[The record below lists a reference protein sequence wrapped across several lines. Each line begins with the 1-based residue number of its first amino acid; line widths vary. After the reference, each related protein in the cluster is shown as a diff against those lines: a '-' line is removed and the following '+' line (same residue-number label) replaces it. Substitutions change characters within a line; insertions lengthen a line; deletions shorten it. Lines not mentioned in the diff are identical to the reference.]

1 MELKT
6 YRVIVNAD
14 DDLTGVYAVSLVDSP
29 AIEVDWIKL
38 GKVEEFFFSAN
49 ADKQMLFGP
58 LLIPNKLILRK
69 AADGEMFNIMFDAET
84 IQIIADKYNEN
95 KINDIF
101 NFQHSD
107 EKVNAVLLQ
116 NWITG
121 KNDKSHDYGF
131 DLPEGTWFAGVKV
144 KDENF
149 WMNEVKTD
157 KVKGFSIEVK
167 ADVELI
173 KMTAIADKNEN
184 IKLMD
189 YKTKDGLTLNWDG
202 DAAVGTE
209 VSLILEDGTAVVAD
223 NGTYEL
229 EDGTKIVIADGK
241 VGEIIAAEVAAE
253 DMAIAPDTTGL
264 LEVVQPLIEELR
276 GVIAE
281 LSSRLDKL
289 ENVETIEEE
298 TTSTENYRIVET
310 ELELCLLKAKLEK
323 LSLTA
328 GAPSVT
334 KRSDSE
340 IKKQAQNDIMMEKI
354 SFFKRK

>member
-14 DDLTGVYAVSLVDSP
+14 DDLTGVYAVSLVDQP

-49 ADKQMLFGP
+49 KDKQMLFGP

-69 AADGEMFNIMFDAET
+69 ASDGELFNIMFDAET

-121 KNDKSHDYGF
+121 KNDKSQDYGF

-173 KMTAIADKNEN
+173 KMTAEADKNEN

-189 YKTKDGLTLNWDG
+189 YKTKDGLTLRWDG
-202 DAAVGTE
+202 EAAVGSE
-209 VSLILEDGTAVVAD
+209 VFLVLEDGTAVAAD

-229 EDGTKIVIADGK
+229 EDGTKIVIAEGK
-241 VGEIIAAEVAAE
+241 VGEIIAAEAE
-253 DMAIAPDTTGL
+253 VDSEEMAIAPDATGL

-298 TTSTENYRIVET
+298 TTSNENYRIT
-310 ELELCLLKAKLEK
+310 DLEAKVEK
-323 LSLTA
+323 LSLSA
-328 GAPSVT
+328 GSASVT
-334 KRSDSE
+334 KKTDSE
-340 IKKQAQNDIMMEKI
+340 VKKQVQNDIILEKI
-354 SFFKRK
+354 NFFKKK

>member
-6 YRVIVNAD
+6 YRVIVNQD
-14 DDLTGVYAVSLVDSP
+14 DDLTGVYAISLVDSP

-38 GKVEEFFFSAN
+38 GKVEEFLFSAN
-49 ADKQMLFGP
+49 KDKQLLYGP

-69 AADGEMFNIMFDAET
+69 AADGELFNIMFDVET
-84 IQIIADKYNEN
+84 IQIISEKYNES

-107 EKVNAVLLQ
+107 KKVNAVLIE
-116 NWITG
+116 NWLTG

-131 DLPEGTWFAGVKV
+131 DLPEGTWFSCVKV

-173 KMTAIADKNEN
+173 KMTAEADKNEN

-189 YKTKDGLTLNWDG
+189 YKTKDGLTLRWDG
-202 DAAVGTE
+202 DAAVGSE
-209 VSLILEDGTAVVAD
+209 VSLVLEDGTAVAAD

-229 EDGTKIVIADGK
+229 EDGTKITIADGM
-241 VGEIIAAEVAAE
+241 VSEIIAADAAATG

-298 TTSTENYRIVET
+298 TTSTEMAKIT
-310 ELELCLLKAKLEK
+310 ELEAKLEK
-323 LSLTA
+323 LSLSA

-334 KRSDSE
+334 KKTDSE
-340 IKKQAQNDIMMEKI
+340 IKRQAQNDIMMEKI
-354 SFFKRK
+354 SFFKKK

>member
-14 DDLTGVYAVSLVDSP
+14 DDLTGVYAVSLVDQP

-49 ADKQMLFGP
+49 KDKQMLFGP

-69 AADGEMFNIMFDAET
+69 ASDGELFNIMFDAET

-121 KNDKSHDYGF
+121 KNDKSQDYGF

-173 KMTAIADKNEN
+173 KMTAEADKNEN

-189 YKTKDGLTLNWDG
+189 YKTKDGLTLRWDG
-202 DAAVGTE
+202 EAAVGSE
-209 VSLILEDGTAVVAD
+209 VFLVLEDGTAVAAD

-229 EDGTKIVIADGK
+229 EDGTKIVIAEGK
-241 VGEIIAAEVAAE
+241 VGEIIAAEAE
-253 DMAIAPDTTGL
+253 VDSEEMAIAPDATGL

-298 TTSTENYRIVET
+298 TTSNENYRIT
-310 ELELCLLKAKLEK
+310 ELEAKLEK
-323 LSLTA
+323 LSLSA
-328 GAPSVT
+328 GSVSVT
-334 KRSDSE
+334 KKTDSE
-340 IKKQAQNDIMMEKI
+340 VKKQVQNDIILEKI
-354 SFFKRK
+354 NFFKKK

>member
-14 DDLTGVYAVSLVDSP
+14 DDLTGVYAVSLVDQP

-49 ADKQMLFGP
+49 KDKQMLFGP

-69 AADGEMFNIMFDAET
+69 ASDGELFNIMFDAET

-121 KNDKSHDYGF
+121 KNDKSQDYGF

-173 KMTAIADKNEN
+173 KMTAEADKNEN

-189 YKTKDGLTLNWDG
+189 YKTKDGLTLRWDG
-202 DAAVGTE
+202 EAAVGSE
-209 VSLILEDGTAVVAD
+209 VFLVLADGTAVAAD

-229 EDGTKIVIADGK
+229 EDGTKIVIAEGK
-241 VGEIIAAEVAAE
+241 VGEIIAAEVAE

-298 TTSTENYRIVET
+298 TTSTEMARIT
-310 ELELCLLKAKLEK
+310 ELEAKLEK
-323 LSLTA
+323 LSLSA

-334 KRSDSE
+334 KKTDSE
-340 IKKQAQNDIMMEKI
+340 VKKQAQNDIMMTKI
-354 SFFKRK
+354 GFFKKK

>member
-14 DDLTGVYAVSLVDSP
+14 DDLTGVYAVSLVDQP

-49 ADKQMLFGP
+49 KDKQMLFGP

-69 AADGEMFNIMFDAET
+69 AADGELFNIMFDAET

-107 EKVNAVLLQ
+107 KSVNAVLLQ

-131 DLPEGTWFAGVKV
+131 DLPEGSWFAGVKV
-144 KDENF
+144 KDEEF

-173 KMTAIADKNEN
+173 KMTSIVEDKNKN

-189 YKTKDGLTLNWDG
+189 YKTKDGLTLRWDG
-202 DAAVGTE
+202 EAAVGSE
-209 VSLILEDGTAVVAD
+209 VFLVLEDGTAVVAD

-229 EDGTKIVIADGK
+229 EDGTKIVIAEGK
-241 VGEIIAAEVAAE
+241 VSEIIAAEVVEEAAE
-253 DMAIAPDTTGL
+253 DLAITPDTTGL

-298 TTSTENYRIVET
+298 TTSTENYRIVE
-310 ELELCLLKAKLEK
+310 LEAKLEK
-323 LSLTA
+323 LSLSA

-334 KRSDSE
+334 KKTDSE
-340 IKKQAQNDIMMEKI
+340 VKKQVQNDIILKKI
-354 SFFKRK
+354 SFFKKK

>member
-14 DDLTGVYAVSLVDSP
+14 DDLTGVYAVSLVDQP

-38 GKVEEFFFSAN
+38 GKVEEFLFSAN
-49 ADKQMLFGP
+49 PDKQMLFGP

-107 EKVNAVLLQ
+107 KKVNAVLLQ

-173 KMTAIADKNEN
+173 KMTAEADKNEN

-189 YKTKDGLTLNWDG
+189 YKTRDGLTLRWDG
-202 DAAVGTE
+202 DAAVGSE
-209 VSLILEDGTAVVAD
+209 VSLVLEDGTAVAAD

-241 VGEIIAAEVAAE
+241 VAEIMAADAAEVAAE
-253 DMAIAPDTTGL
+253 DMAITPDTTGL

-298 TTSTENYRIVET
+298 TTSTENYRIVE
-310 ELELCLLKAKLEK
+310 LEAKLEK
-323 LSLTA
+323 LSLAA

-334 KRSDSE
+334 KKTDSE
-340 IKKQAQNDIMMEKI
+340 IKRQAQNDIMMEKI
-354 SFFKRK
+354 SFFKKK

>member
-14 DDLTGVYAVSLVDSP
+14 DDLTGVYAVSLVDQP

-49 ADKQMLFGP
+49 KDKQMLFGP

-69 AADGEMFNIMFDAET
+69 AADGELFNIMFDAET

-121 KNDKSHDYGF
+121 KNDKSQDYGF

-157 KVKGFSIEVK
+157 KVKGFSIDVK

-173 KMTAIADKNEN
+173 KMTAEDDKNEN

-189 YKTKDGLTLNWDG
+189 YKTKDGLTLRWDG
-202 DAAVGTE
+202 EAAVGSE
-209 VSLILEDGTAVVAD
+209 VFLVLADGTAVAAD

-229 EDGTKIVIADGK
+229 EDGTKIVIAEGK
-241 VGEIIAAEVAAE
+241 VGEIIAAEVVAE
-253 DMAIAPDTTGL
+253 DMAIAPDATGL

-298 TTSTENYRIVET
+298 TTSTEMARIT
-310 ELELCLLKAKLEK
+310 ELEAKLEK
-323 LSLTA
+323 LSLSA

-334 KRSDSE
+334 KKTDSE
-340 IKKQAQNDIMMEKI
+340 VKKQAQNDIMMTKI
-354 SFFKRK
+354 GFFKKK

>member
-38 GKVEEFFFSAN
+38 GKVEDFFFSAN
-49 ADKQMLFGP
+49 KDKQMLFGP

-69 AADGEMFNIMFDAET
+69 DSDGEMFNIMFDAET

-107 EKVNAVLLQ
+107 KGVNAVLLQ

-144 KDENF
+144 KDEEF

-189 YKTKDGLTLNWDG
+189 YKTRDGLTLRWDG
-202 DAAVGTE
+202 EAAVGSE
-209 VSLILEDGTAVVAD
+209 VFLVLEDGTAVAAD

-229 EDGTKIVIADGK
+229 EDGTKITIADGK
-241 VGEIIAAEVAAE
+241 VGEIIAAEVVEEAAE
-253 DMAIAPDTTGL
+253 DMAITPDTTGL

-298 TTSTENYRIVET
+298 TTSTENYRIVE
-310 ELELCLLKAKLEK
+310 LEAKLEK
-323 LSLTA
+323 LSLSA

-334 KRSDSE
+334 KKTDSE
-340 IKKQAQNDIMMEKI
+340 VKKQVQNDVILEKI

>member
-1 MELKT
+1 
-6 YRVIVNAD
+6 
-14 DDLTGVYAVSLVDSP
+14 
-29 AIEVDWIKL
+29 
-38 GKVEEFFFSAN
+38 
-49 ADKQMLFGP
+49 
-58 LLIPNKLILRK
+58 LILRK

-107 EKVNAVLLQ
+107 KKVNAVLLQ

-173 KMTAIADKNEN
+173 KMTAEADKNEN

-189 YKTKDGLTLNWDG
+189 YKTKDGLTLRWDG
-202 DAAVGTE
+202 EAAVGSE
-209 VSLILEDGTAVVAD
+209 VFLVLEDGTAVAAD

-229 EDGTKIVIADGK
+229 EDGTKIVIAEGM
-241 VGEIIAAEVAAE
+241 VSEIIAAEVVEEAAE
-253 DMAIAPDTTGL
+253 DLAIAPDATGL

-298 TTSTENYRIVET
+298 TTSTENYRIVE
-310 ELELCLLKAKLEK
+310 LEAKLEK
-323 LSLTA
+323 LSLSA

-334 KRSDSE
+334 KKSDTE
-340 IKKQAQNDIMMEKI
+340 IKRQAQNDIMMEKI
-354 SFFKRK
+354 SFFKKK